1 MPKLAVVAA
10 QLAEASLV
18 VRTLLLFFGLTGL
31 LLLWVPINT
40 LGLLLVTVAVL
51 FEELT
56 DWDFLLDIDM
66 EVFAVFTLFTYVFKP
81 VNTHLLLEFRLVAL
95 LQHRVYDLAQVVRPN
110 LALLAVTIASMVLL
124 GRPHIMTTVVRMIV
138 VAAVRFMP

>member
-56 DWDFLLDIDM
+56 DRYILLIIHVLILALVFLLALI
-66 EVFAVFTLFTYVFKP
+66 AQP
-81 VNTHLLLEFRLVAL
+81 VHAHLLLQLVFVRLVGDRLVILFQVAKTGMLRVGGGL
-95 LQHRVYDLAQVVRPN
+95 LHHARLRLAEM
-110 LALLAVTIASMVLL
+110 TITCCFLY
-124 GRPHIMTTVVRMIV
+124 
-138 VAAVRFMP
+138 